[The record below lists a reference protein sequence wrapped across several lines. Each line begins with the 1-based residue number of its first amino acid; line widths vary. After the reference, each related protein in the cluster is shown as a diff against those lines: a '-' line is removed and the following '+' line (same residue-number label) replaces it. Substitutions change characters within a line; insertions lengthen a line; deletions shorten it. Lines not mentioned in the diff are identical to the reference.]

1 MKNIKKFGQ
10 NIMIG
15 AFIGIAMM
23 IFAREVIG
31 PAFDLERLEANII
44 GVVLAIIVAI
54 TFEFIKAR
62 KKK

>member
-23 IFAREVIG
+23 IFARKVIG

-54 TFEFIKAR
+54 TFEFIKTR